1 MADVGKKKADLVE
14 LNRMYQDSE
23 MVVPV
28 VQDDMFRKEGMGGQV
43 ADVGKKKADLVE
55 LNRMDQDSER
65 MVPVVQNDTC
75 RKEQSCTAT
84 PPVINMTELLR
95 KPASQSAAEVYKV
108 TAVGKN
114 EEYTQ
119 EPTVWGGGDR
129 NTMVGDDTEC
139 SMKYGELYVEN
150 EQKYESM
157 EDQNTD
163 KDVGGTGIYSSKMVG
178 GYKRV
183 VQCEFV
189 RGVCKQHNLK
199 GSRMVTKTK
208 VWRQKKHGYG
218 WVTVSRVTY
227 TCSYSGMKT
236 SLSDAGLSSMGTST
250 SPVSVDEK
258 GEPSSNNILGNIIGQ
273 SSGARK
279 GKLNS

>member
-1 MADVGKKKADLVE
+1 MKTVEKIENKSGLVE

-108 TAVGKN
+108 TAVGK
-114 EEYTQ
+114 
-119 EPTVWGGGDR
+119 
-129 NTMVGDDTEC
+129 
-139 SMKYGELYVEN
+139 
-150 EQKYESM
+150 
-157 EDQNTD
+157 
-163 KDVGGTGIYSSKMVG
+163 
-178 GYKRV
+178 KR
-183 VQCEFV
+183 
-189 RGVCKQHNLK
+189 RIH
-199 GSRMVTKTK
+199 SRA
-208 VWRQKKHGYG
+208 Y
-218 WVTVSRVTY
+218 
-227 TCSYSGMKT
+227 
-236 SLSDAGLSSMGTST
+236 SMG
-250 SPVSVDEK
+250 
-258 GEPSSNNILGNIIGQ
+258 GW
-273 SSGARK
+273 R
-279 GKLNS
+279 